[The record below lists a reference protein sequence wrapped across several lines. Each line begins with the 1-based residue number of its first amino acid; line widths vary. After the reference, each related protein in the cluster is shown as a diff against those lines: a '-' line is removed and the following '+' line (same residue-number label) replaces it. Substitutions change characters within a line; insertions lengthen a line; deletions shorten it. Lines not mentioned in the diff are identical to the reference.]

1 MCDVEP
7 IAELA
12 RAPYYTV
19 LAWVDQASADEL
31 LEMFERAMDQRVGTL
46 ADCVGRRLAK
56 LGDHRAVDLAIRLLT
71 PPAPR
76 WANQAALL
84 LGRLGDAR
92 AVPVLIASL
101 TDPRLCDAAIMALGR
116 WPTEEA
122 ADALVAT
129 AERVRS
135 STMVEALCAVN
146 TPPALEAVLR
156 ATRESGTLL
165 GASAAWAVARVADER
180 FVPYLLELVAG
191 PLRWAGLT
199 GLQRAANDRA
209 VPALV
214 FVLQQ
219 PNDGLTHRLARL
231 ALARCGRSASPALYL
246 ELGGDHRLRRS
257 IAWLCGRIPD
267 VRTDSLLEL
276 LLGDEDAFVRAQAVD
291 SLGRLANAKAE
302 SALLR
307 ALEDPSHR
315 VRAHAATALG
325 RLGARSAKLAL
336 ERHAASDDVTCV
348 RDAAAAALRAF
359 SRSACSCNRNLG
371 HMP

>member
-1 MCDVEP
+1 MRP
-7 IAELA
+7 IEELA

-31 LEMFERAMDQRVGTL
+31 LEVFERAMDQRIGTL
-46 ADCVGRRLAK
+46 ADCVGRRLAV
-56 LGDHRAVDLAIRLLT
+56 LGDRRAVDLAIRLLT

-92 AVPVLIASL
+92 AVPALIASL
-101 TDPRLCDAAIMALGR
+101 TNAGLRDAAITALGR
-116 WPTEEA
+116 LRTQESE
-122 ADALVAT
+122 DALVAT

-135 STMVEALCAVN
+135 STMVEALCAAN

-165 GASAAWAVARVADER
+165 GESAAWAVARVADER

-199 GLQRAANDRA
+199 GLQRAAHGRA

-214 FVLQQ
+214 FVLKQ
-219 PNDGLTHRLARL
+219 PADGHTHRLARS
-231 ALARCGRSASPALYL
+231 ALASCGRSASPALYV
-246 ELGGDHRLRRS
+246 ESGGDHRLRRS
-257 IAWLCGRIPD
+257 MAWLCGRIPD
-267 VRTDSLLEL
+267 VRADSLLEI
-276 LLGDEDAFVRAQAVD
+276 LLGDEDAYVRGQAVD
-291 SLGRLANAKAE
+291 SLGRMANANAAP
-302 SALLR
+302 ALLR

-325 RLGARSAKLAL
+325 RLGVRSARPAL
-336 ERHAASDDVTCV
+336 ERHAASDGVACV
-348 RDAAAAALRAF
+348 RDAAAAALRTL
-359 SRSACSCNRNLG
+359 SQ
-371 HMP
+371 